1 MAHWVDTYPH
11 DVYAS
16 VLLLDGKIYNWKIG
30 NRYWESPFHV
40 KMRYAD
46 FDKIDRM
53 EVHHTSFTVNNSTE
67 HSYAFEVL
75 SRKWFKQ
82 WDIHEDRLGAP
93 PYDENVKMHLYEIK
107 VTHVAPKDHLVST
120 DEFVI
125 AKSHM
130 DVFNH
135 LYKEHWKDYYW
146 DKETIE
152 AVLEGQGEDALGND
166 WGDAYYGVTERNW
179 VLFKEDLTKEQIR
192 TLVDLGVATIV

>member
-30 NRYWESPFHV
+30 QYHWESPFDV

-46 FDKIDRM
+46 FDKVDRM
-53 EVHHTSFTVNNSTE
+53 EVHHTSFTVNNSGE
-67 HSYAFEVL
+67 HSHAFEVL

-82 WDIHEDRLGAP
+82 WDVSDDRVGAP
-93 PYDENVKMHLYEIK
+93 PYDANIKMHLYEIK
-107 VTHVAPKDHLVST
+107 VTHVAPRDHLIST

-125 AKSHM
+125 AKGHL
-130 DVFNH
+130 DVFNY
-135 LYKEHWKDYYW
+135 LYEKHWKDYY
-146 DKETIE
+146 DDEDDIKIM
-152 AVLEGQGEDALGND
+152 LEGQGEGALEKD
-166 WGDAYYGVTERNW
+166 WADAYYGITERDWN
-179 VLFKEDLTKEQIR
+179 LFKEDLTKEQIR